1 MTSMNLTK
9 LGLMRVRGPIFYVKS
24 A

>member
-1 MTSMNLTK
+1 MTSMNSTK